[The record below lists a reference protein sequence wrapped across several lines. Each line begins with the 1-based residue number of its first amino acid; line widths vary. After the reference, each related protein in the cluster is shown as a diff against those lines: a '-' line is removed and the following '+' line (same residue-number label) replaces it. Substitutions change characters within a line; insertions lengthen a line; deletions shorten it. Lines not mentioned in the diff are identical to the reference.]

1 MPCFLSD
8 PWMGSRDHLLM
19 LYFVPS
25 EGILTVY
32 LTPVSEAWSVHFPLT
47 SFLVSLLSFFLLL
60 LVSVNSFNI
69 EVCLS
74 FFFFFL
80 FFPFVY
86 CFSSLAL
93 VFQTMSSQFCVH
105 TSFKQWVRPE
115 TQCHF
120 WNWRFC
126 LHSHSWGDS
135 GHNRPHAVHC

>member
-1 MPCFLSD
+1 
-8 PWMGSRDHLLM
+8 M

-74 FFFFFL
+74 FFFSFSFFL
-80 FFPFVY
+80 LFIAF
-86 CFSSLAL
+86 
-93 VFQTMSSQFCVH
+93 H
-105 TSFKQWVRPE
+105 
-115 TQCHF
+115 H
-120 WNWRFC
+120 
-126 LHSHSWGDS
+126 
-135 GHNRPHAVHC
+135 